1 MNGTAFF
8 GEETENLFSKLG
20 GGACKTEEGV
30 DLRGLLLSRCWPR
43 GETKVKRE
51 AKRAA
56 YGRNAADNIG
66 AINRAAIPGVSGCM
80 GSFDENSVGAAII
93 GGNSDGFI

>member
-8 GEETENLFSKLG
+8 REQTENLFSELG
-20 GGACKTEEGV
+20 GGARKAEEGV
-30 DLRGLLLSRCWPR
+30 DVRGLLFSRGWPG

-56 YGRNAADNIG
+56 DGRNAADNIG
-66 AINRAAIPGVSGCM
+66 AINWAAIPGVSGCM
-80 GSFDENSVGAAII
+80 GSLDEDSVGAAII